1 MHKIA
6 PGTLK
11 NMPEPIFDI
20 FEKIEKIDFLENFI
34 KFCILDITHH
44 LRGFRELWSMPEDRF
59 FPGVSYY
66 IHIMA
71 VSLIKCLFVAKQ
83 GYFSVYKY
91 IS

>member
-6 PGTLK
+6 PGILK

-44 LRGFRELWSMPEDRF
+44 LRGFGELWSLPQDRF
-59 FPGVSYY
+59 FHGVSYY

-71 VSLIKCLFVAKQ
+71 VSLIKCLFIAKQ

-91 IS
+91 I